1 MKPLLVALTAGL
13 LLTSGCAKNRWLSRR
28 DYSEMQDPFAGG
40 SELAAQDPDAGST
53 NKRDPGSGRAR
64 VNTLTADAGSD
75 SAGAL
80 RGPKPLQPAGATSQM
95 AGSVSN
101 AAYSGAP
108 GPSGSSV
115 PQGARSYSGPELSDF
130 LNGRTTATAPATAQ
144 YPAEL
149 TADPRSLSAGLP
161 AAPAASRARI
171 TPASAVS
178 AEADRF
184 NDFLEQKSEQASG
197 AIRQASGAAAEVVE
211 EAEDFAAWAEQQR
224 STWTGT
230 AKSAGQSART
240 EASRISKETRAAAA
254 EASDTANDAASDFA
268 DTLLGS
274 DSEAETAEPLL
285 KPLRRT
291 TTPKQPVTPAAEVNP
306 FDDPFAGLDE
316 DTASLQADSAAST
329 VRESSADEL
338 FGGDPRAATRAAGSP
353 SATGKPG
360 SRTAPAG
367 GDADS
372 LFGSDTGWKPADLT
386 RP

>member
-40 SELAAQDPDAGST
+40 SELAAQDAGAGSSGE
-53 NKRDPGSGRAR
+53 RAPGAGRAR
-64 VNTLTADAGSD
+64 VNTLTADASSD
-75 SAGAL
+75 GTAAL
-80 RGPKPLQPAGATSQM
+80 RGPKPLQPAGANNQM
-95 AGSVSN
+95 AGSMSS
-101 AAYSGAP
+101 ATYSGSPEAERNR
-108 GPSGSSV
+108 V
-115 PQGARSYSGPELSDF
+115 PPGARSYSGPELSDF
-130 LNGRTTATAPATAQ
+130 LNGRPTAAAAATAQ

-161 AAPAASRARI
+161 VAPAASRARI

-197 AIRQASGAAAEVVE
+197 AIRQASGAAAEAVE

-224 STWTGT
+224 STWTDT

-240 EASRISKETRAAAA
+240 EANRISNEARAATAG
-254 EASDTANDAASDFA
+254 ASDAVNDAASDFT
-268 DTLLGS
+268 DSLLGPDS
-274 DSEAETAEPLL
+274 DAGTAEPLL

-291 TTPKQPVTPAAEVNP
+291 TTPKQPVTPAVEVNP
-306 FDDPFAGLDE
+306 FDDPFAGMDE
-316 DTASLQADSAAST
+316 DTASAQADSAASS

-338 FGGDPRAATRAAGSP
+338 FGPDPRAATRAAGSP
-353 SATGKPG
+353 SATGKSG
-360 SRTAPAG
+360 SRKAPASD
-367 GDADS
+367 DAGS
-372 LFGSDTGWKPADLT
+372 LFGNDTGWKPAGLT